1 MRVFFK
7 FYYIFH
13 SILGNKYAGYSE
25 NKHPTGT
32 QLAHLFL
39 LSIIYVS
46 FISLGLPDGVM
57 GVAWPAVRLDMGQP
71 LAAVG
76 IFTIVGT
83 ICAAV
88 SSYFAGAI
96 VKRVGT
102 GAVVAAS
109 CLMTALAL
117 VGYGFAPSFVWLVAL
132 SIPMGIGAGA
142 VDTSLNHFVAAH
154 YSSRHMNWLHGF
166 WGVGATLGP
175 LIMSW
180 SVTTPTGW
188 TMGTHTIGLLQL
200 GLALALFL
208 TLSLWA
214 REKATHAE
222 DASAQSDQNVII
234 AIKPHNPLA
243 TWLAPTCF
251 LFYVSAEMGTGLW
264 AASILATDRGMPL
277 AQAGVWVSVYFGSIT
292 AGRFAVGL
300 VANKL
305 GNRKL
310 VQLGIG
316 VAALGA
322 ALFAAHSWVG
332 DASLAGL
339 VLMGLGCAPIF
350 PSLMHETAR
359 RFADDVARTV
369 ISRQMIFAYIG
380 VSVVPAAFGLLAT
393 WAGLGAIMPMV
404 VVMLLGLLAVTT
416 WLDRLT

>member
-1 MRVFFK
+1 M
-7 FYYIFH
+7 
-13 SILGNKYAGYSE
+13 
-25 NKHPTGT
+25 HP
-32 QLAHLFL
+32 LAHLL
-39 LSIIYVS
+39 LLGIIYVS

-57 GVAWPAVRLDMGQP
+57 GVAWPAVRVDMGQP

-76 IFTIVGT
+76 VFTLVGT
-83 ICAAV
+83 VCAAV

-117 VGYGFAPSFVWLVAL
+117 VGYGYAPSFAWLVAL

-142 VDTSLNHFVAAH
+142 VDTSLNHFVASH

-180 SVTTPTGW
+180 AVANPAGW
-188 TMGTHTIGLLQL
+188 TLGTRTIGLMQVA
-200 GLALALFL
+200 LAVALFL
-208 TLSLWA
+208 TLALWA
-214 REKATHAE
+214 REKATHTE
-222 DASAQSDQNVII
+222 DANAESATTLF
-234 AIKPHNPLA
+234 KPLNPQAL
-243 TWLAPTCF
+243 WLAPTCF
-251 LFYVSAEMGTGLW
+251 FLYVSAEMGTGLW

-277 AQAGVWVSVYFGSIT
+277 AQAGVWVSVYFGAIT
-292 AGRFAVGL
+292 VGRFAVGL
-300 VANKL
+300 VANWL

-310 VQLGIG
+310 VQLGIC

-322 ALFAAHSWVG
+322 ALFAAHGWVG

-359 RFADDVARTV
+359 RFPEDVARKV

-380 VSVVPAAFGLLAT
+380 IAVIPAAFGVLAT
-393 WAGLGAIMPMV
+393 WAGLAVIMPV
-404 VVMLLGLLAVTT
+404 VVALLLAMLVVTT

>member
-1 MRVFFK
+1 V
-7 FYYIFH
+7 
-13 SILGNKYAGYSE
+13 
-25 NKHPTGT
+25 
-32 QLAHLFL
+32 AHLFL
-39 LSIIYVS
+39 LGIIYVS

-57 GVAWPAVRLDMGQP
+57 GVAWPAVRVDMGQP

-76 IFTIVGT
+76 VFTLVGT
-83 ICAAV
+83 ICAAT
-88 SSYFAGAI
+88 SSYFAGVIA
-96 VKRVGT
+96 KRVGT

-117 VGYGFAPSFVWLVAL
+117 VGYGYAPSFLWLVAL

-142 VDTSLNHFVAAH
+142 VDTSLNHFVASH

-180 SVTTPTGW
+180 AVANPAGW
-188 TMGTHTIGLLQL
+188 TLGTRTIGLMQ
-200 GLALALFL
+200 LALAVVLFL

-214 REKATHAE
+214 REKIMQADGAPASSAATSLQAF
-222 DASAQSDQNVII
+222 
-234 AIKPHNPLA
+234 KPLNTKA
-243 TWLAPTCF
+243 MWLAPTCF
-251 LFYVSAEMGTGLW
+251 LLYVSAEMGTGLW

-277 AQAGVWVSVYFGSIT
+277 AQAGVWVSVYFGAIT
-292 AGRFAVGL
+292 VGRFAVGL
-300 VANKL
+300 IANWL

-310 VQLGIG
+310 VRLGIC

-322 ALFAAHSWVG
+322 ALFAAHGWVG

-359 RFADDVARTV
+359 RFPEDVARTV

-380 VSVVPAAFGLLAT
+380 VAVVPASFGVLAT
-393 WAGLGAIMPMV
+393 WAGLAVVMPV
-404 VVMLLGLLAVTT
+404 VVLLFIVLLVVST
-416 WLDRLT
+416 WLDNLT

>member
-1 MRVFFK
+1 M
-7 FYYIFH
+7 
-13 SILGNKYAGYSE
+13 
-25 NKHPTGT
+25 HP
-32 QLAHLFL
+32 LAHLL
-39 LSIIYVS
+39 LLGIIYVS

-57 GVAWPAVRLDMGQP
+57 GVAWPAVRVDMGQP
-71 LAAVG
+71 LAAMGV
-76 IFTIVGT
+76 FTLVGT

-117 VGYGFAPSFVWLVAL
+117 VGYGYAPSFAWLVAL

-142 VDTSLNHFVAAH
+142 VDTSLNHFVASH

-180 SVTTPTGW
+180 AVANPAGW
-188 TMGTHTIGLLQL
+188 TLGTRTIGLMQ
-200 GLALALFL
+200 LALAVALFL
-208 TLSLWA
+208 TLALWA
-214 REKATHAE
+214 REKATHTE
-222 DASAQSDQNVII
+222 DANAESATTLF
-234 AIKPHNPLA
+234 KPLNPQAL
-243 TWLAPTCF
+243 WLAPTCF
-251 LFYVSAEMGTGLW
+251 LLYVSAEMGTGLW

-277 AQAGVWVSVYFGSIT
+277 AQAGVWVSVYFGAIT
-292 AGRFAVGL
+292 VGRFAVGL
-300 VANKL
+300 VANWL

-310 VQLGIG
+310 VQLGIC

-322 ALFAAHSWVG
+322 ALFAAHGWVG

-359 RFADDVARTV
+359 RFPEDVARKV

-380 VSVVPAAFGLLAT
+380 IAVIPAAFGVLAT
-393 WAGLGAIMPMV
+393 WAGLAVIMPV
-404 VVMLLGLLAVTT
+404 VVALLLAMLVVTT

>member
-1 MRVFFK
+1 
-7 FYYIFH
+7 
-13 SILGNKYAGYSE
+13 
-25 NKHPTGT
+25 
-32 QLAHLFL
+32 LAHLL
-39 LSIIYVS
+39 LLGIIYVS

-57 GVAWPAVRLDMGQP
+57 GVAWPAVRVDMGQP

-76 IFTIVGT
+76 VFTLVGT
-83 ICAAV
+83 VCAAV

-102 GAVVAAS
+102 GVVVAAS
-109 CLMTALAL
+109 CLVTALAL
-117 VGYGFAPSFVWLVAL
+117 VGYGFAPSFMWLVAL

-180 SVTTPTGW
+180 AVANPAGW
-188 TMGTHTIGLLQL
+188 TLGTRTIGLMQ
-200 GLALALFL
+200 LALAVALFL
-208 TLSLWA
+208 TLALWA

-222 DASAQSDQNVII
+222 DASTQS
-234 AIKPHNPLA
+234 AATLFKPLNPTA
-243 TWLAPTCF
+243 MWLAPTCF
-251 LFYVSAEMGTGLW
+251 LLYVSAEMGTGLW

-277 AQAGVWVSVYFGSIT
+277 AQAGVWVAVYFGAIT
-292 AGRFAVGL
+292 VGRFAVGL
-300 VANKL
+300 IANWL

-310 VQLGIG
+310 VQLGIC

-322 ALFAAHSWVG
+322 TLFAAHGWVG

-359 RFADDVARTV
+359 RFPEDVARKV

-380 VSVVPAAFGLLAT
+380 IAVIPAAFGVLAT
-393 WAGLGAIMPMV
+393 WAGLAVIMPV
-404 VVMLLGLLAVTT
+404 VVALLLVMLVVTT
-416 WLDRLT
+416 SLDHLT

>member
-1 MRVFFK
+1 V
-7 FYYIFH
+7 
-13 SILGNKYAGYSE
+13 
-25 NKHPTGT
+25 
-32 QLAHLFL
+32 AHLFL
-39 LSIIYVS
+39 LGIIYVS

-57 GVAWPAVRLDMGQP
+57 GVAWPAVRVDMGQP

-76 IFTIVGT
+76 VFTLVGT
-83 ICAAV
+83 ICAAT

-96 VKRVGT
+96 AKHVGT

-117 VGYGFAPSFVWLVAL
+117 VGYGYAPSFLWLVAL

-142 VDTSLNHFVAAH
+142 VDTSLNHFVASH

-180 SVTTPTGW
+180 SVADPAGW
-188 TMGTHTIGLLQL
+188 TLGTRTIGLMQ
-200 GLALALFL
+200 LALAVVLFL

-214 REKATHAE
+214 REKIMQADGAPASSAATSFEAF
-222 DASAQSDQNVII
+222 
-234 AIKPHNPLA
+234 KPLNTKA
-243 TWLAPTCF
+243 MWLAPTCF
-251 LFYVSAEMGTGLW
+251 LLYVSAEMGTGLW

-277 AQAGVWVSVYFGSIT
+277 TKAGMWVSVYFGAIT
-292 AGRFAVGL
+292 VGRFAVGL
-300 VANKL
+300 IANWL

-310 VQLGIG
+310 VRLGIC

-322 ALFAAHSWVG
+322 ALFAAHGWVG
-332 DASLAGL
+332 NASLAGL

-359 RFADDVARTV
+359 RFPDDVARTV

-380 VSVVPAAFGLLAT
+380 IAVIPAAFGLLAT
-393 WAGLGAIMPMV
+393 WAGLGVIMPV
-404 VVMLLGLLAVTT
+404 VVALLLTMLLVTT

>member
-1 MRVFFK
+1 M
-7 FYYIFH
+7 
-13 SILGNKYAGYSE
+13 
-25 NKHPTGT
+25 
-32 QLAHLFL
+32 
-39 LSIIYVS
+39 S

-57 GVAWPAVRLDMGQP
+57 GVAWPAVRVDMGQP

-76 IFTIVGT
+76 VFTLVGT
-83 ICAAV
+83 VCAAV

-96 VKRVGT
+96 VKRMGT
-102 GAVVAAS
+102 GVVVAAS

-117 VGYGFAPSFVWLVAL
+117 VGYGFAPSFAWLVAL

-175 LIMSW
+175 LIMCW
-180 SVTTPTGW
+180 AVANPAGW
-188 TMGTHTIGLLQL
+188 TLGTRTIGLMQ
-200 GLALALFL
+200 LALAVALFL
-208 TLSLWA
+208 TLALWA
-214 REKATHAE
+214 REKATQAE
-222 DASAQSDQNVII
+222 DASAQSTATQF
-234 AIKPHNPLA
+234 KPLNTTA

-251 LFYVSAEMGTGLW
+251 LLYVSAEMGTGLW
-264 AASILATDRGMPL
+264 AASILATDRDMPL
-277 AQAGVWVSVYFGSIT
+277 AQAGVWVAVYFGAIT
-292 AGRFAVGL
+292 VGRFAVGL
-300 VANKL
+300 IANWL

-310 VQLGIG
+310 VQLGIC

-322 ALFAAHSWVG
+322 ALFAAHGWVG

-359 RFADDVARTV
+359 RFPEDVARQV

-404 VVMLLGLLAVTT
+404 VVALLGLLAVTT

>member
-1 MRVFFK
+1 M
-7 FYYIFH
+7 
-13 SILGNKYAGYSE
+13 
-25 NKHPTGT
+25 
-32 QLAHLFL
+32 
-39 LSIIYVS
+39 S

-57 GVAWPAVRLDMGQP
+57 GVAWPAVRVDMGQP

-76 IFTIVGT
+76 VFTLVGT
-83 ICAAV
+83 VCAAV

-117 VGYGFAPSFVWLVAL
+117 VGYGYAPSFAWLVAL

-142 VDTSLNHFVAAH
+142 VDTSLNHFVASH

-180 SVTTPTGW
+180 AVANPAGW
-188 TMGTHTIGLLQL
+188 TLGTRTIGLMQVA
-200 GLALALFL
+200 LAVALFL
-208 TLSLWA
+208 TLALWA
-214 REKATHAE
+214 REKATHTE
-222 DASAQSDQNVII
+222 DANAESATTLF
-234 AIKPHNPLA
+234 KPLNPQAL
-243 TWLAPTCF
+243 WLAPTCF
-251 LFYVSAEMGTGLW
+251 FLYVSAEMGTGLW

-277 AQAGVWVSVYFGSIT
+277 AQAGVWVSVYFGAIT
-292 AGRFAVGL
+292 VGRFAVGL
-300 VANKL
+300 VANWL

-310 VQLGIG
+310 VQLGIC

-322 ALFAAHSWVG
+322 ALFAAHGWVG

-359 RFADDVARTV
+359 RFPEDVARKV

-380 VSVVPAAFGLLAT
+380 IAVIPAAFGVLAT
-393 WAGLGAIMPMV
+393 WAGLAVIMPV
-404 VVMLLGLLAVTT
+404 VVALLLAMLVVTT

>member
-1 MRVFFK
+1 M
-7 FYYIFH
+7 
-13 SILGNKYAGYSE
+13 
-25 NKHPTGT
+25 
-32 QLAHLFL
+32 
-39 LSIIYVS
+39 S

-57 GVAWPAVRLDMGQP
+57 GVAWPAVRVDMGQP

-76 IFTIVGT
+76 VFTLVGT
-83 ICAAV
+83 VCAAV

-117 VGYGFAPSFVWLVAL
+117 VGYGYAPSFAWLVAL

-142 VDTSLNHFVAAH
+142 VDTSLNHFVASH

-180 SVTTPTGW
+180 AVANPAGW
-188 TMGTHTIGLLQL
+188 TLGTRTIGLMQVA
-200 GLALALFL
+200 LAVALFL
-208 TLSLWA
+208 TLALWV
-214 REKATHAE
+214 REKATHTE
-222 DASAQSDQNVII
+222 DANAESATTLF
-234 AIKPHNPLA
+234 KPLNPQAL
-243 TWLAPTCF
+243 WLAPTSF
-251 LFYVSAEMGTGLW
+251 LLYVSAEMGTGLW

-277 AQAGVWVSVYFGSIT
+277 AQAGVWVSVYFGAIT
-292 AGRFAVGL
+292 VGRFAVGL
-300 VANKL
+300 VANWL

-310 VQLGIG
+310 VQLGIC

-322 ALFAAHSWVG
+322 ALFAAHGWVG

-359 RFADDVARTV
+359 RFPEDVARKV

-380 VSVVPAAFGLLAT
+380 IAVIPAAFGVLAT
-393 WAGLGAIMPMV
+393 WAGLAVIMPV
-404 VVMLLGLLAVTT
+404 VVALLLAMLVVTT

>member
-1 MRVFFK
+1 
-7 FYYIFH
+7 
-13 SILGNKYAGYSE
+13 
-25 NKHPTGT
+25 
-32 QLAHLFL
+32 LAHLL
-39 LSIIYVS
+39 LLGIIYVS

-57 GVAWPAVRLDMGQP
+57 GVAWPAVRVDMGQP

-76 IFTIVGT
+76 VFTLVGT

-132 SIPMGIGAGA
+132 SVPMGIGAGA

-188 TMGTHTIGLLQL
+188 TLGARTIGLLQL
-200 GLALALFL
+200 GLAVALFL

-214 REKATHAE
+214 REKATHVE
-222 DASAQSDQNVII
+222 DTSAQS
-234 AIKPHNPLA
+234 ATAAFKPNHPLA

-264 AASILATDRGMPL
+264 AASILATGRGMPL
-277 AQAGVWVSVYFGSIT
+277 PQAGVWVSVYFGSIT

-316 VAALGA
+316 VATLGA
-322 ALFAAHSWVG
+322 ALFAVHGRVG

-359 RFADDVARTV
+359 RFPDDVARTV
-369 ISRQMIFAYIG
+369 ISQQMIFAYIG

-404 VVMLLGLLAVTT
+404 VVMLLGLLVVTT

>member
-1 MRVFFK
+1 
-7 FYYIFH
+7 
-13 SILGNKYAGYSE
+13 
-25 NKHPTGT
+25 
-32 QLAHLFL
+32 
-39 LSIIYVS
+39 VS

-57 GVAWPAVRLDMGQP
+57 GVAWPAVRVDMRQP

-76 IFTIVGT
+76 VFTLVGT

-180 SVTTPTGW
+180 AVANPAGW
-188 TMGTHTIGLLQL
+188 TLGTRTIGLMQ
-200 GLALALFL
+200 LALAVVLFL

-214 REKATHAE
+214 REKATHTE
-222 DASAQSDQNVII
+222 DASAQS
-234 AIKPHNPLA
+234 AAALLKPHNPLA

-251 LFYVSAEMGTGLW
+251 LLYVSAEMGTGLW

-277 AQAGVWVSVYFGSIT
+277 AQAGVWVAVYFGAIT
-292 AGRFAVGL
+292 VGRFAVGL
-300 VANKL
+300 VANWL

-310 VQLGIG
+310 VQLGICL
-316 VAALGA
+316 AALGA
-322 ALFAAHSWVG
+322 ALFAAHGWVG
-332 DASLAGL
+332 DLSLAGL
-339 VLMGLGCAPIF
+339 VLMGLGCAPVF

-359 RFADDVARTV
+359 RFPDDIARTV

-380 VSVVPAAFGLLAT
+380 IAVIPAAFGLLAT
-393 WAGLGAIMPMV
+393 WAGLGVIMPV
-404 VVMLLGLLAVTT
+404 VVFLLLTMLLVTT

>member
-1 MRVFFK
+1 V
-7 FYYIFH
+7 
-13 SILGNKYAGYSE
+13 
-25 NKHPTGT
+25 
-32 QLAHLFL
+32 AHLFL
-39 LSIIYVS
+39 LGIIYVS

-57 GVAWPAVRLDMGQP
+57 GVAWPAVRVDMGQP

-76 IFTIVGT
+76 VFTLVGT
-83 ICAAV
+83 VCAAV

-117 VGYGFAPSFVWLVAL
+117 VGYGFAPSFMWLVAL

-180 SVTTPTGW
+180 AVANPAGW
-188 TMGTHTIGLLQL
+188 TLGTRTIGLMQ
-200 GLALALFL
+200 LALAVVLFL

-214 REKATHAE
+214 REKIMLADGAPASSAATSLQAF
-222 DASAQSDQNVII
+222 
-234 AIKPHNPLA
+234 KPLNTKA
-243 TWLAPTCF
+243 MWLAPTSF
-251 LFYVSAEMGTGLW
+251 LLYVSAEMGTGLW

-277 AQAGVWVSVYFGSIT
+277 AQAGVWVAVYFGAIT
-292 AGRFAVGL
+292 VGRFAVGL
-300 VANKL
+300 VANWL

-310 VQLGIG
+310 VQLGICL
-316 VAALGA
+316 AALGA
-322 ALFAAHSWVG
+322 ALFAAHGWVG
-332 DASLAGL
+332 DLSLAGL
-339 VLMGLGCAPIF
+339 VLMGLGCAPVF

-359 RFADDVARTV
+359 RFPDDIARTV

-380 VSVVPAAFGLLAT
+380 IAVIPAAFGLLAT
-393 WAGLGAIMPMV
+393 WAGLGVIMPV
-404 VVMLLGLLAVTT
+404 VVFLLLTMLLVTT

>member
-1 MRVFFK
+1 M
-7 FYYIFH
+7 
-13 SILGNKYAGYSE
+13 
-25 NKHPTGT
+25 
-32 QLAHLFL
+32 AHLL
-39 LSIIYVS
+39 LLGIIYVS

-57 GVAWPAVRLDMGQP
+57 GVAWPAVRVDMGQP

-76 IFTIVGT
+76 VFTLVGT
-83 ICAAV
+83 VCAAV

-117 VGYGFAPSFVWLVAL
+117 VGYGFAPSFAWLVAL

-142 VDTSLNHFVAAH
+142 VDTSLNHFVASH

-188 TMGTHTIGLLQL
+188 TLGTRTIGLMQ
-200 GLALALFL
+200 LALAVTLFL
-208 TLSLWA
+208 TLALWA
-214 REKATHAE
+214 REKATHTE
-222 DASAQSDQNVII
+222 DATHIHAKT
-234 AIKPHNPLA
+234 AFKPLNPQAL
-243 TWLAPTCF
+243 WLAPTCF
-251 LFYVSAEMGTGLW
+251 LLYVSAEMGTGLW

-277 AQAGVWVSVYFGSIT
+277 AQAGVWVSVYFGAIT
-292 AGRFAVGL
+292 VGRFAVGL
-300 VANKL
+300 IANWL

-310 VQLGIG
+310 VQLGIC
-316 VAALGA
+316 VAVLGA
-322 ALFAAHSWVG
+322 ALFAAHGWVG
-332 DASLAGL
+332 DASLTGL

-359 RFADDVARTV
+359 RFPEDVARKV

-380 VSVVPAAFGLLAT
+380 IAVIPAAFGVLAT
-393 WAGLGAIMPMV
+393 WAGLAVIMPV
-404 VVMLLGLLAVTT
+404 VVALLLVMLLVTT
-416 WLDRLT
+416 RLDSMT

>member
-1 MRVFFK
+1 M
-7 FYYIFH
+7 
-13 SILGNKYAGYSE
+13 
-25 NKHPTGT
+25 
-32 QLAHLFL
+32 
-39 LSIIYVS
+39 S

-57 GVAWPAVRLDMGQP
+57 GVAWPAVRVDMGQP

-76 IFTIVGT
+76 VFTLVGT
-83 ICAAV
+83 VCAAV

-109 CLMTALAL
+109 CLVTALAL
-117 VGYGFAPSFVWLVAL
+117 VGYGYAPSFAWLVAL

-142 VDTSLNHFVAAH
+142 VDTSLNHFVASH

-180 SVTTPTGW
+180 AVANPAGW
-188 TMGTHTIGLLQL
+188 TLGTRTIGLMQ
-200 GLALALFL
+200 LALAVALFL
-208 TLSLWA
+208 TLALWA
-214 REKATHAE
+214 REKATHTE
-222 DASAQSDQNVII
+222 DANAESATTLF
-234 AIKPHNPLA
+234 KPLNPQAL
-243 TWLAPTCF
+243 WLAPTCF
-251 LFYVSAEMGTGLW
+251 LLYVSAEIGTGLW

-277 AQAGVWVSVYFGSIT
+277 AQAGVWVSVYFGAIT
-292 AGRFAVGL
+292 VGRFAVGL
-300 VANKL
+300 VANWL

-310 VQLGIG
+310 VQLGIC

-322 ALFAAHSWVG
+322 ALFAAHGWVG

-359 RFADDVARTV
+359 RFPEDVARKV

-380 VSVVPAAFGLLAT
+380 IAVIPAAFGVLAT
-393 WAGLGAIMPMV
+393 WAGLAVIMPV
-404 VVMLLGLLAVTT
+404 VVALLLAMLVVTT

>member
-1 MRVFFK
+1 M
-7 FYYIFH
+7 H
-13 SILGNKYAGYSE
+13 
-25 NKHPTGT
+25 T
-32 QLAHLFL
+32 LAHLL
-39 LSIIYVS
+39 LLGIIYVS

-57 GVAWPAVRLDMGQP
+57 GVAWPAVRVDMGQP

-76 IFTIVGT
+76 VFTLVGT
-83 ICAAV
+83 VCAAV

-109 CLMTALAL
+109 CLVTALAL
-117 VGYGFAPSFVWLVAL
+117 VGYGYAPSFAWLVAL

-180 SVTTPTGW
+180 AVANPAGW
-188 TMGTHTIGLLQL
+188 TLGTRTIGLMQ
-200 GLALALFL
+200 LALAVALFL
-208 TLSLWA
+208 TLALWA
-214 REKATHAE
+214 REKATHTE
-222 DASAQSDQNVII
+222 DANAESATPLF
-234 AIKPHNPLA
+234 KPRHPQAL
-243 TWLAPTCF
+243 WLAPTCF
-251 LFYVSAEMGTGLW
+251 FLYVSAEMGTGLW
-264 AASILATDRGMPL
+264 AASILATDRSMPL
-277 AQAGVWVSVYFGSIT
+277 AQAGVWVSVYFGAIT
-292 AGRFAVGL
+292 VGRFAVGL
-300 VANKL
+300 VANWL

-310 VQLGIG
+310 VQLGIC

-322 ALFAAHSWVG
+322 ALFAAHGWVG

-359 RFADDVARTV
+359 RFPEDVARKV

-380 VSVVPAAFGLLAT
+380 IAVIPAAFGVLAT
-393 WAGLGAIMPMV
+393 WAGLAVIMPV
-404 VVMLLGLLAVTT
+404 VVALLLAMLVVTT

>member
-1 MRVFFK
+1 M
-7 FYYIFH
+7 
-13 SILGNKYAGYSE
+13 
-25 NKHPTGT
+25 
-32 QLAHLFL
+32 
-39 LSIIYVS
+39 S

-57 GVAWPAVRLDMGQP
+57 GVAWPAVRVDMGQP

-76 IFTIVGT
+76 VFTLVGT
-83 ICAAV
+83 VCAAV

-117 VGYGFAPSFVWLVAL
+117 VGYGYAPSFAWLVAL

-180 SVTTPTGW
+180 AVANKAGW
-188 TMGTHTIGLLQL
+188 TLGTRTIGLMQ
-200 GLALALFL
+200 LALAVTLFL
-208 TLSLWA
+208 TLALWA
-214 REKATHAE
+214 REKATHDE
-222 DASAQSDQNVII
+222 DANAESATTLF
-234 AIKPHNPLA
+234 KPLNPQAL
-243 TWLAPTCF
+243 WLAPTCF
-251 LFYVSAEMGTGLW
+251 LLYVSAEMGTGLW

-277 AQAGVWVSVYFGSIT
+277 AQAGVWVSVYFGAIT
-292 AGRFAVGL
+292 VGRFAVGL
-300 VANKL
+300 VANWL

-310 VQLGIG
+310 VQLGIC

-322 ALFAAHSWVG
+322 ALFAAHGWVG

-359 RFADDVARTV
+359 RFPEDVARKV

-380 VSVVPAAFGLLAT
+380 IAVIPAAFGVLAT
-393 WAGLGAIMPMV
+393 WAGLAVIMPV
-404 VVMLLGLLAVTT
+404 VVALLLAMLVVTT